1 MTPAQETRRF
11 LASGDHDMLYS
22 AWSGC
27 DLVTKARK
35 AERAMKHALI
45 VEIRRRA
52 KGRHLPALH
61 PDFDPYRFSLGK
73 VRPMVRGLFPVR
85 EQQIVLSLFK
95 KSLMFVTHD
104 NIEQILT
111 QMNWM
116 GTAWQVA
123 NLYLGSLDL
132 PGLDGKPVRFVGLSE
147 ETTFFVSMAY
157 FEEKNPFADYVVHEA
172 AHVFHNWKRN
182 RAGLHHT
189 RKRDFLL
196 QIDFVRREIFAF
208 ACEAYSRIL
217 EQARSPAD
225 RQRLHAD
232 YAAIWVP
239 NYDDLDRTE
248 LVDILAE
255 AVSVRNGWKRIL
267 QRCSPKNIPGFARAC
282 PVTVLCD
289 HTHAAIGPAVSHVS
303 S

>member
-1 MTPAQETRRF
+1 MTPAQEVRRF
-11 LASGDHDMLYS
+11 LARGEYDALYS
-22 AWSGC
+22 AWPGG
-27 DLVTKARK
+27 DLISKAHK
-35 AERAMKHALI
+35 GERALKQALI
-45 VEIRRRA
+45 AEVRRRA
-52 KGRHLPALH
+52 KGRYLPPL
-61 PDFDPYRFSLGK
+61 PSGFNSSQFTLGK
-73 VRPMVRGLFPVR
+73 VGPMVRGLFPAR
-85 EQQIVLSLFK
+85 EQQIVLSLFE

-123 NLYLGSLDL
+123 NLYLGSLGL

-172 AHVFHNWKRN
+172 AHVFHNWKRD
-182 RAGLHHT
+182 RVGLPYT
-189 RKRDFLL
+189 RKREFLL
-196 QIDFVRREIFAF
+196 EIAFAKRELFAY

-217 EQARSPAD
+217 EQARSSDD

-232 YAAIWVP
+232 YKARWVP
-239 NYDDLDRTE
+239 NCDDLDRTE
-248 LVDILAE
+248 LADILAE

-267 QRCSPKNIPGFARAC
+267 QRCSPQHPGI
-282 PVTVLCD
+282 
-289 HTHAAIGPAVSHVS
+289 H
-303 S
+303 